1 MILLYNITMSFLP
14 KRSIYTNIYSRK
26 YIRFQK
32 GNAFRFTQCAQ
43 NQTERRAINF
53 LFRQSFRFFISAV
66 RFRAYSTSRKND
78 RRSKSRT
85 MRVFASEY
93 DFYRGS
99 TNRKGRPIVPRDC
112 GGRLSWIKGIS
123 DNLSTLPSILAS
135 FHVPFPFDFR
145 MIGVYVWTPEYVV
158 RIVTEIYITSKYIK

>member
-1 MILLYNITMSFLP
+1 MSFLP
-14 KRSIYTNIYSRK
+14 KRSIYTNVYSRK

-53 LFRQSFRFFISAV
+53 LIRQSFRFFISAV
-66 RFRAYSTSRKND
+66 RFHAYSTSRKND

-99 TNRKGRPIVPRDC
+99 TNRRGRPIVPRDC
-112 GGRLSWIKGIS
+112 GGRLSWIKGIKGGWRR
-123 DNLSTLPSILAS
+123 LPANGGESPTTWALCPPSLRLFTSPFHSIFEWS
-135 FHVPFPFDFR
+135 ES
-145 MIGVYVWTPEYVV
+145 MYVRPNM
-158 RIVTEIYITSKYIK
+158 